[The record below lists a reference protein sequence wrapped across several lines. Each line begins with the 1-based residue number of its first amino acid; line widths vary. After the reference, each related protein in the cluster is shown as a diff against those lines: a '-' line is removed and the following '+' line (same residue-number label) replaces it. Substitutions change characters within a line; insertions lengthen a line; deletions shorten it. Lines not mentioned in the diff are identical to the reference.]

1 MVSVDWP
8 NKIINVPQSDLTLI
22 SGSVYEHDVD
32 DFRLALKALE
42 DDQGI
47 PFPDTHRHTTSA
59 TIGGVTLARVV
70 EIINGYVV
78 TYEEGNYAVNLVGA
92 NNNIADV
99 ATVNGVSIRPSN
111 SAGLVQV
118 SSGSGLDAGQDSK
131 LTAINALA
139 ARLNA
144 MLENTGSYDRYLAR
158 ALEQAPSSSGSGA
171 TPQQIW
177 EYATRTLTAL
187 PPSAALEASVQEMLT
202 AIAALNDGD
211 ATATN
216 QAAILSAIA
225 QLQSITAELHTFRG
239 LNAAKP
245 ISRDK
250 TGNTTTESDGTV
262 TLTHTANPSNETVS
276 TQRSG

>member
-1 MVSVDWP
+1 MPRVNATFNGITRIIEIAEGVSTVDVLELFSDAKDLWQGEP
-8 NKIINVPQSDLTLI
+8 GTYTKFPFPFNSSGGDPSVGGIRGQYADIDNGWQIKIN
-22 SGSVYEHDVD
+22 GSVSFVGNL
-32 DFRLALKALE
+32 FRFAQDPFGSSRSVIREEVGVKLAN
-42 DDQGI
+42 I
-47 PFPDTHRHTTSA
+47 
-59 TIGGVTLARVV
+59 LASNLSSTQ
-70 EIINGYVV
+70 EIN
-78 TYEEGNYAVNLVGA
+78 T
-92 NNNIADV
+92 
-99 ATVNGVSIRPSN
+99 
-111 SAGLVQV
+111 
-118 SSGSGLDAGQDSK
+118 GSGLSTQQATQLSDVAATLATPGVFSTD
-131 LTAINALA
+131 ALA
-139 ARLNA
+139 NA
-144 MLENTGSYDRYLAR
+144 
-158 ALEQAPSSSGSGA
+158 PSGSGA

-187 PPSAALEASVQEMLT
+187 PATAALEASVQAALT
-202 AIAALNDGD
+202 AIAALDGD

-225 QLQSITAELHTFRG
+225 QLQAITAELHTFRG